1 MKYLFPCCPDSVLF
15 HVEGYESLQHVL
27 GNSDIINQGSL
38 CRNIVAEHK
47 VGPLEI
53 QYRCFSESMRK

>member
-15 HVEGYESLQHVL
+15 HIEGYESLQQGL

-38 CRNIVAEHK
+38 CRNTVAEHK

-53 QYRCFSESMRK
+53 QYRCFFESMRK